1 MKTFEYYL
9 NKVKQTKILENTNN
23 NFELIKETDS
33 ALLLKK
39 NNELYCHIYFD
50 TVKDYVDYGVEEFLE
65 KEFIG
70 IEKDYERGE
79 LDIHEKYEYIFPD
92 SDIIIN
98 IVNTLNYSEMVSVTG
113 DGPLVFLYKYN
124 EITHDFFEPDFKE
137 FL

>member
-33 ALLLKK
+33 ALLFKK

-50 TVKDYVDYGVEEFLE
+50 TVKEYVDFGVEYFLE
-65 KEFIG
+65 KDFIG
-70 IEKDYERGE
+70 IEKDYERDE
-79 LDIHEKYEYIFPD
+79 LDIHERYEYIFPD
-92 SDIIIN
+92 SDIIKK
-98 IVNTLNYSEMVSVTG
+98 IVNALDYDEMVSVTG
-113 DGPLVFLYKYN
+113 NEETIFLYKYN
-124 EITHDFFEPDFKE
+124 ENTHEFFETDFKE